1 MSEINN
7 YTATTL
13 YGLEKVLYDE
23 LTQIGASNIEI
34 GNRCVYFSGD
44 KTVLY
49 KSNMSLRT
57 ALKILKTERVFNA
70 NNEKI
75 LYHQASKIK
84 WDNIFNVHNTFSV
97 SSTVNSKF
105 FNHNKYT
112 SLVVKDAIVDQ
123 FKKFHNNRPS
133 VDIKSPDYNIN
144 LHITN
149 KQCNISIN
157 SSGQSLHKRGYRLN
171 QFKAPINEVLAAG
184 IILLS
189 GWDKKV
195 NFIDPM
201 CGSGTFLIEAAMIAT
216 NKAPNLKRKSFGFKK
231 WKNFDISLYEK
242 IKQNLKNE
250 EKQYDK
256 NIFGFDIAASSVAI
270 SRNNCQ
276 NSGLE
281 KIIKVDGANFF
292 KSQNHN
298 NCFLIFNPPYGRRI
312 SHRPDY
318 YKEIGDTL
326 KHNYQN
332 STAWIISSEIN
343 ELKKVGLKP
352 SRRIKLFNGQ
362 LECRLIKFDMYPGS
376 SSSKLPNE

>member
-13 YGLEKVLYDE
+13 YGLEKVLFDE
-23 LTQIGASNIEI
+23 LTQIGALNIEI

-44 KTVLY
+44 KTILY
-49 KSNMSLRT
+49 KSNLGIRT
-57 ALKILKTERVFNA
+57 ALKILKTEKIFNA

-75 LYHQASKIK
+75 LYHQTSKIK
-84 WDNIFNVHNTFSV
+84 WDKIFNTKNTFSV
-97 SSTVNSKF
+97 SSTVNSKY
-105 FNHNKYT
+105 FNHSKYT

-123 FKKFHNNRPS
+123 FKKFHKIRPS
-133 VDIKSPDYNIN
+133 VDTINPDYNIN
-144 LHITN
+144 LHITHN
-149 KQCNISIN
+149 KCNISIN
-157 SSGQSLHKRGYRLN
+157 SSGQSLHKRGYRSS

-216 NKAPNLKRKSFGFKK
+216 NMAPNLNRKSFGFKK
-231 WKNFDISLYEK
+231 WKNFDTSLYEK
-242 IKQNLKNE
+242 IKQELKND
-250 EKQYDK
+250 EKQFD
-256 NIFGFDIAASSVAI
+256 NIIFGFDIAASSVAI
-270 SRNNCQ
+270 SRINCQ

-298 NCFLIFNPPYGRRI
+298 NCFLIFNPPYGKRI
-312 SHRPDY
+312 SYKPNY
-318 YKEIGDTL
+318 YKEIGDAL

-343 ELKKVGLKP
+343 ELKKIGLRA
-352 SRRIKLFNGQ
+352 SRKIKLFNGQ
-362 LECRLIKFDMYPGS
+362 LECKLIKFDMYPGS
-376 SSSKLPNE
+376 SSSKLLGE

>member
-1 MSEINN
+1 MGEINK

-23 LTQIGASNIEI
+23 LNQIGASNVEI
-34 GNRCVYFSGD
+34 GNRCVYFSGN
-44 KTVLY
+44 KTILY
-49 KSNMSLRT
+49 KSNMKLRT
-57 ALKILKTERVFNA
+57 ALKILKTEKVFNA

-84 WDNIFNVHNTFSV
+84 WDNIFNTHNTFSV
-97 SSTVNSKF
+97 SSTVNSKY
-105 FNHNKYT
+105 FNHSKYT

-149 KQCNISIN
+149 KQCHISIN
-157 SSGQSLHKRGYRLN
+157 SSGESLHKRGYRSN
-171 QFKAPINEVLAAG
+171 RFKAPINEVLAAG

-195 NFIDPM
+195 KFIDPM

-231 WKNFDISLYEK
+231 WKNFDINLYEK
-242 IKQNLKNE
+242 IQKNLKNE
-250 EKQYDK
+250 EKKIFK
-256 NIFGFDIAASSVAI
+256 NILGYDIAASSVSI

-281 KIIKVDGANFF
+281 KIIRVDGANFF
-292 KSQNHN
+292 QITKSQQL
-298 NCFLIFNPPYGRRI
+298 FSYIQSPIR
-312 SHRPDY
+312 
-318 YKEIGDTL
+318 KED
-326 KHNYQN
+326 
-332 STAWIISSEIN
+332 
-343 ELKKVGLKP
+343 
-352 SRRIKLFNGQ
+352 KLQ
-362 LECRLIKFDMYPGS
+362 T
-376 SSSKLPNE
+376 KLLQRNWRYFKT